1 MIRGFMVG
9 MVIGPM
15 ALTGTAYAQENKFEL
30 SARLVETYD
39 SNILRLGDL
48 RTDNPTDNL
57 SVSPRVAVDFDRRFA
72 RQRVYVTGYA
82 GYNFN
87 SRFRFLNREELALN
101 GGVDLRFGPRCRI
114 TPSMSIL
121 RAQSDLE
128 DLGQIVTNV
137 ATIQDYS
144 IRASCPRPAG
154 FYPTVGAGY
163 YQVRNSEIRR
173 ERDLSIVDARVG
185 IAYARPS
192 IGNFELFGQFARI
205 ERNRRDPTPA
215 GLLQDETDVRTV
227 ALRFSRDVG
236 TRIESALQIGY
247 TDVVPKTVDV
257 PSFSG
262 LTYEGS
268 LTYQPTPPLALTLGF
283 GRQVSG
289 RGNLGTSYY
298 VSDNVQL
305 RARAKLSA
313 RTSAGAGIQLSRRD
327 FAGEDRVFQFGPRG
341 RDRQLDA
348 NATIG
353 YRLAR
358 PINLDLS
365 TRYRRRNAEN
375 DFYDYDSLS
384 ATLAAA
390 MSF

>member
-1 MIRGFMVG
+1 MIRGLIVG
-9 MVIGPM
+9 MCVSQLS
-15 ALTGTAYAQENKFEL
+15 LTGMACAQENKFKL
-30 SARLVETYD
+30 SAQLVEVYD
-39 SNILRLGDL
+39 SNILRIGDQ
-48 RTDNPTDNL
+48 RTDNPTDNV
-57 SVSPRVAVDFDRRFA
+57 SMSPRVAVDFDRRFG
-72 RQRVYVTGYA
+72 RQRAFITGYA

-87 SRFRFLNREELALN
+87 SRFRFLNREDLALN
-101 GGVDLRFGPRCRI
+101 SGLDLRFGPRCRI
-114 TPSMSIL
+114 TPTVSVL
-121 RAQSDLE
+121 RGQSDLE
-128 DLGQIVTNV
+128 DLGQIVTNAV
-137 ATIQDYS
+137 TVQDYN

-173 ERDLSIVDARVG
+173 ERDQSIVDARFGV
-185 IAYARPS
+185 AYARPS
-192 IGNFELFGQFARI
+192 IGNFELFGQITRI
-205 ERNRRDPTPA
+205 QRNRRDPTPA
-215 GLLQDETDVRTV
+215 GLLRDETDVRTI

-236 TRIESALQIGY
+236 TRFESALQIGY
-247 TDVVPKTVDV
+247 TNVDPKTVDV
-257 PSFSG
+257 PRFSG
-262 LTYEGS
+262 LTYQGS
-268 LTYQPTPPLALTLGF
+268 LTYQPTPPLALTVAF

-289 RGNLGTSYY
+289 RGNVGTSYY
-298 VSDNVQL
+298 VSENAEF
-305 RARAKLSA
+305 RARAKLTA
-313 RTSAGAGIQLSRRD
+313 RTSVGAGVQLSKRD

-341 RDRQLDA
+341 QDRQLEA

-375 DFYDYDSLS
+375 NFYDYDSFS

>member
-1 MIRGFMVG
+1 MIRGLIVG
-9 MVIGPM
+9 MCVSQL
-15 ALTGTAYAQENKFEL
+15 ALTGTACAQENKFEL
-30 SARLVETYD
+30 SARLVEAYD
-39 SNILRLGDL
+39 SNILRLGDQ
-48 RTDNPTDNL
+48 RTDNPTDNV
-57 SVSPRVAVDFDRRFA
+57 SMSPRVAVEFDRRFG
-72 RQRVYVTGYA
+72 RQRAFVTGYA

-101 GGVDLRFGPRCRI
+101 SGVDLRFGPRCRI
-114 TPSMSIL
+114 TPTASVL

-128 DLGQIVTNV
+128 DLGQIVTNA
-137 ATIQDYS
+137 ATIQDYN

-173 ERDLSIVDARVG
+173 ERDQSIVDARFGV
-185 IAYARPS
+185 AYARPS
-192 IGNFELFGQFARI
+192 IGDFELFGQIARI
-205 ERNRRDPTPA
+205 QRNRRDPTPT
-215 GLLQDETDVRTV
+215 GLLRDETDVRTI

-236 TRIESALQIGY
+236 TRFESALQIGY
-247 TDVVPKTVDV
+247 TNVDPKIVDV
-257 PSFSG
+257 PRFSG
-262 LTYEGS
+262 LTYQGS
-268 LTYQPTPPLALTLGF
+268 LTYQPTPPLALTVAF

-289 RGNLGTSYY
+289 RGNVGTSYY
-298 VSDNVQL
+298 VSENAEF
-305 RARAKLSA
+305 RARAKLTA
-313 RTSAGAGIQLSRRD
+313 RTSVGAGVQLSKRD

-341 RDRQLDA
+341 QDRQLEA

-375 DFYDYDSLS
+375 NFYDYDSLS